1 MREVAVSEPRD
12 PLHRGIGVAAH
23 PHRDRALHG
32 QRVQPRAVDAM
43 PASLEVHDLRGP
55 EPAQERDL
63 LLDAPSAVR
72 ELLTEAL
79 VLDEVPADADAEAE
93 ASAGEDVDLGR
104 LLGDEGGLTLRQHDD
119 RGPELEL
126 REGGEPSEEHERLM
140 EERALVVGEAVAAGA
155 VARRA
160 ENVIER
166 DEVAVAQIF
175 DRLDVVAGAG
185 GVRAAPWLGGEEAG
199 ARARTVFSRPG
210 RR

>member
-32 QRVQPRAVDAM
+32 QWVQPRAVDAM
-43 PASLEVHDLRGP
+43 PASLGVHDLLGP

-63 LLDAPSAVR
+63 LLDAPSAVC
-72 ELLTEAL
+72 ELLAERL
-79 VLDEVPADADAEAE
+79 VLDEVPADTDAETE
-93 ASAGEDVDLGR
+93 ASAGEDIDLGR

-140 EERALVVGEAVAAGA
+140 EERALVVGEAVAAAA

-175 DRLDVVAGAG
+175 DRLDVVAGSRG
-185 GVRAAPWLGGEEAG
+185 RSAAPSLTGHDA
-199 ARARTVFSRPG
+199 ATRARTPSSRPV
-210 RR
+210 

>member
-32 QRVQPRAVDAM
+32 QWVQPRAVDAM
-43 PASLEVHDLRGP
+43 PASLEVNDLLGP

-72 ELLTEAL
+72 ELLAEGL

-119 RGPELEL
+119 RGTELEL
-126 REGGEPSEEHERLM
+126 REGGEPSEEHERLV

-160 ENVIER
+160 EDVIER
-166 DEVAVAQIF
+166 DEGAVAQIF
-175 DRLDVVAGAG
+175 DRLDVVAGGRG
-185 GVRAAPWLGGEEAG
+185 GPGRLSPEGNDAQPRGPTRSAAP
-199 ARARTVFSRPG
+199 
-210 RR
+210 